1 METKSRKM
9 KFTDLKDM
17 LNQTG
22 EVYGDRPAYIFKT
35 EEKGKFRTITH
46 KEFRENI
53 NALGTTLIQMGLK
66 DKRIALISENRYEW
80 ELSYLAV
87 ASGVGVIVPLDKALP
102 DNELESLI
110 LRSQVEAIIYSS
122 KYDVI
127 MNTLREKKNTN
138 LKYFISMDLEENT
151 QGIYAEKA
159 LVEKG
164 KKLLTDGN
172 KTYIDAKIDS
182 EKMGI
187 MLFTSGTTAMSKA
200 VMLSHKNLVTNV
212 MDIIQRFDLTDEDR
226 FLSFLP
232 LHHVFECTVGFLY
245 PISIGGSIA
254 FCEGVKHMAENIK
267 EFEITAMISVPA
279 VFDIIYRKVMKTI
292 EKKGKLANLEKG
304 KKVSQF
310 LLKMKIDLRKQL
322 FKEVH
327 ESLGPK
333 LKLVVTGGAALDPE
347 TEKGFNDLGFDVEQ
361 GYGLTETAPVIAAE
375 TPKCRRL
382 GSIGKKFPSVEV
394 KIDDPDEEGIGELMA
409 KGPSIMLGYYENE
422 EATKSALESDG
433 WFHTGD
439 LARIDKDGYIYI
451 SGRKKSVIV
460 LNNGKNVFP
469 EEIETLL
476 NKVEGIKETFVF
488 EKKEDDGDVKVCVE
502 IVYDKELIKEL
513 YNIEGEENIKELIEK
528 IDKIKSEDKVI
539 LAGNIP
545 KCINNNIYEIICK
558 KLNEKNVLFIVDATK
573 ELLMN
578 VLKFKPF
585 LIKPNKEELEET
597 FNEKIESKEEI
608 IEHAKKLQK
617 MGAQNVLVSLGGD
630 GAILVTNENKE
641 YFINAPKGKVLNT
654 VGAGDSMVA
663 GFIAGYEKSGEYEY
677 AFKMGVATGSASAFS
692 MSLATKEEVVN
703 LLKEIN

>member
-87 ASGVGVIVPLDKALP
+87 AAGVGVIVPLDKALP

-127 MNTLREKKNTN
+127 MKTLREKKNTN

-164 KKLLTDGN
+164 KKLLADGN
-172 KTYIDAKIDS
+172 KTYIDAKIDA

-469 EEIETLL
+469 EEIENYIMRIPYVQEVVVSGVKDECGSEVRLCAEVFLNEDKLKELDIKDAEQTLKKDIAKECSIL
-476 NKVEGIKETFVF
+476 PMYKRIGKVVIR
-488 EKKEDDGDVKVCVE
+488 
-502 IVYDKELIKEL
+502 DKEFAKTTT
-513 YNIEGEENIKELIEK
+513 N
-528 IDKIKSEDKVI
+528 KIKR
-539 LAGNIP
+539 
-545 KCINNNIYEIICK
+545 
-558 KLNEKNVLFIVDATK
+558 
-573 ELLMN
+573 
-578 VLKFKPF
+578 
-585 LIKPNKEELEET
+585 
-597 FNEKIESKEEI
+597 
-608 IEHAKKLQK
+608 
-617 MGAQNVLVSLGGD
+617 
-630 GAILVTNENKE
+630 
-641 YFINAPKGKVLNT
+641 
-654 VGAGDSMVA
+654 
-663 GFIAGYEKSGEYEY
+663 
-677 AFKMGVATGSASAFS
+677 
-692 MSLATKEEVVN
+692 
-703 LLKEIN
+703 

>member
-66 DKRIALISENRYEW
+66 DKRIAVISENRYEW

-439 LARIDKDGYIYI
+439 LARIDKDGFIYI

-513 YNIEGEENIKELIEK
+513 YNIEGEENIKEFLWDKVKEVNKLMPKYKYVREMVITEEPLIK
-528 IDKIKSEDKVI
+528 TTTLKIKRH
-539 LAGNIP
+539 
-545 KCINNNIYEIICK
+545 
-558 KLNEKNVLFIVDATK
+558 
-573 ELLMN
+573 
-578 VLKFKPF
+578 
-585 LIKPNKEELEET
+585 EEL
-597 FNEKIESKEEI
+597 K
-608 IEHAKKLQK
+608 
-617 MGAQNVLVSLGGD
+617 
-630 GAILVTNENKE
+630 
-641 YFINAPKGKVLNT
+641 KVL
-654 VGAGDSMVA
+654 
-663 GFIAGYEKSGEYEY
+663 EK
-677 AFKMGVATGSASAFS
+677 
-692 MSLATKEEVVN
+692 
-703 LLKEIN
+703 

>member
-1 METKSRKM
+1 MERLYKYIEI
-9 KFTDLKDM
+9 TDLKDM
-17 LNQTG
+17 LKKSG
-22 EVYGDRPAYIFKT
+22 EKYGEKIAYKIRQENEYK
-35 EEKGKFRTITH
+35 EITH
-46 KEFRENI
+46 SEVRKMVDG
-53 NALGTTLIQMGLK
+53 LGTKLIDMGLK
-66 DKRIALISENRYEW
+66 DKRIAVIGENRYEW
-80 ELSYLAV
+80 EIAYLSIV
-87 ASGVGVIVPLDKALP
+87 CGTGTVVPLDKSLP
-102 DNELESLI
+102 ENELESLI
-110 LRSQVEAIIYSS
+110 ERSKAEAIICSQ
-122 KYDVI
+122 KYVEI
-127 MNTLREKKNTN
+127 LKKTK
-138 LKYFISMDLEENT
+138 LKYIISMDLENDND
-151 QGIYAEKA
+151 GIISQKRLISEGIQ
-159 LVEKG
+159 LVKSG
-164 KKLLTDGN
+164 DTSFTN
-172 KTYIDAKIDS
+172 AKIDN
-182 EKMGI
+182 EKMSI
-187 MLFTSGTTAMSKA
+187 MLFTSGTTSISKA
-200 VMLSHKNLVTNV
+200 VALSHKNICSNL
-212 MDIIQRFDLTDEDR
+212 MDISSILDVNSSDV

-513 YNIEGEENIKELIEK
+513 YNIEGEENIKEFLWDKVKEVNKLMPKYKYVREMVITEEPLIK
-528 IDKIKSEDKVI
+528 TTTLKIKRH
-539 LAGNIP
+539 
-545 KCINNNIYEIICK
+545 
-558 KLNEKNVLFIVDATK
+558 
-573 ELLMN
+573 
-578 VLKFKPF
+578 
-585 LIKPNKEELEET
+585 EEL
-597 FNEKIESKEEI
+597 K
-608 IEHAKKLQK
+608 
-617 MGAQNVLVSLGGD
+617 
-630 GAILVTNENKE
+630 
-641 YFINAPKGKVLNT
+641 KVL
-654 VGAGDSMVA
+654 G
-663 GFIAGYEKSGEYEY
+663 K
-677 AFKMGVATGSASAFS
+677 
-692 MSLATKEEVVN
+692 
-703 LLKEIN
+703 

>member
-87 ASGVGVIVPLDKALP
+87 AAGVGVIVPLDKALP

-122 KYDVI
+122 KYDAI
-127 MNTLREKKNTN
+127 MKTLREKKNTN

-159 LVEKG
+159 LVEKE
-164 KKLLTDGN
+164 KKLLADGN
-172 KTYIDAKIDS
+172 KTYIDAKIDA

-439 LARIDKDGYIYI
+439 LARIDKDGFIYI

-513 YNIEGEENIKELIEK
+513 YNIEGEENIKEFLWDKVKEVNKLMPKYKYVREMVITEEPLIK
-528 IDKIKSEDKVI
+528 TTTLKIKRH
-539 LAGNIP
+539 
-545 KCINNNIYEIICK
+545 
-558 KLNEKNVLFIVDATK
+558 
-573 ELLMN
+573 
-578 VLKFKPF
+578 
-585 LIKPNKEELEET
+585 EEL
-597 FNEKIESKEEI
+597 K
-608 IEHAKKLQK
+608 
-617 MGAQNVLVSLGGD
+617 
-630 GAILVTNENKE
+630 
-641 YFINAPKGKVLNT
+641 KVL
-654 VGAGDSMVA
+654 G
-663 GFIAGYEKSGEYEY
+663 K
-677 AFKMGVATGSASAFS
+677 
-692 MSLATKEEVVN
+692 
-703 LLKEIN
+703 

>member
-35 EEKGKFRTITH
+35 EEKGKFRTIKH

-66 DKRIALISENRYEW
+66 DKRIAVISENRYEW

-87 ASGVGVIVPLDKALP
+87 VAGVGVIVPLDKALP

-122 KYDVI
+122 KYDAI

-164 KKLLTDGN
+164 KKLLADGN
-172 KTYIDAKIDS
+172 KTYIDAKIDA

-439 LARIDKDGYIYI
+439 LARIDKDGFIYI

-513 YNIEGEENIKELIEK
+513 YNIEGEENIKEFLWDKVKEVNKLMPKYKYVREMVITEEPLIK
-528 IDKIKSEDKVI
+528 TTTLKIKRH
-539 LAGNIP
+539 
-545 KCINNNIYEIICK
+545 
-558 KLNEKNVLFIVDATK
+558 
-573 ELLMN
+573 
-578 VLKFKPF
+578 
-585 LIKPNKEELEET
+585 EEL
-597 FNEKIESKEEI
+597 K
-608 IEHAKKLQK
+608 
-617 MGAQNVLVSLGGD
+617 
-630 GAILVTNENKE
+630 
-641 YFINAPKGKVLNT
+641 KVL
-654 VGAGDSMVA
+654 G
-663 GFIAGYEKSGEYEY
+663 K
-677 AFKMGVATGSASAFS
+677 
-692 MSLATKEEVVN
+692 
-703 LLKEIN
+703 

>member
-35 EEKGKFRTITH
+35 EEKGKFRIITH

-66 DKRIALISENRYEW
+66 DKRIAVISENRYEW

-87 ASGVGVIVPLDKALP
+87 AAGVGVIVPLDKALP

-122 KYDVI
+122 KYDAI

-164 KKLLTDGN
+164 KKLLADGN
-172 KTYIDAKIDS
+172 KTYIDAKIDA

-310 LLKMKIDLRKQL
+310 VLKMKIDLRKQL

-439 LARIDKDGYIYI
+439 LARIDKDGFIYI

-513 YNIEGEENIKELIEK
+513 YHIEGEENIKEFLWDKVKEVNKLMPKYKYVREMVITEEPLIK
-528 IDKIKSEDKVI
+528 TTTLKIKRH
-539 LAGNIP
+539 
-545 KCINNNIYEIICK
+545 
-558 KLNEKNVLFIVDATK
+558 
-573 ELLMN
+573 
-578 VLKFKPF
+578 
-585 LIKPNKEELEET
+585 EEL
-597 FNEKIESKEEI
+597 K
-608 IEHAKKLQK
+608 
-617 MGAQNVLVSLGGD
+617 
-630 GAILVTNENKE
+630 
-641 YFINAPKGKVLNT
+641 KVL
-654 VGAGDSMVA
+654 
-663 GFIAGYEKSGEYEY
+663 EK
-677 AFKMGVATGSASAFS
+677 
-692 MSLATKEEVVN
+692 
-703 LLKEIN
+703 

>member
-254 FCEGVKHMAENIK
+254 FCEGVKHMAVNIK
-267 EFEITAMISVPA
+267 VFEISGMISVPA
-279 VFDIIYRKVMKTI
+279 VCDIFYRKVMKTI

-439 LARIDKDGYIYI
+439 LARIDKDGFIYI

-513 YNIEGEENIKELIEK
+513 YNIEGEENIKEFLWDKVKEVNRLMPKYKYVREMVITEEPLIK
-528 IDKIKSEDKVI
+528 TTTLKIKRH
-539 LAGNIP
+539 
-545 KCINNNIYEIICK
+545 
-558 KLNEKNVLFIVDATK
+558 
-573 ELLMN
+573 
-578 VLKFKPF
+578 
-585 LIKPNKEELEET
+585 EEL
-597 FNEKIESKEEI
+597 K
-608 IEHAKKLQK
+608 
-617 MGAQNVLVSLGGD
+617 
-630 GAILVTNENKE
+630 
-641 YFINAPKGKVLNT
+641 KVL
-654 VGAGDSMVA
+654 G
-663 GFIAGYEKSGEYEY
+663 K
-677 AFKMGVATGSASAFS
+677 
-692 MSLATKEEVVN
+692 
-703 LLKEIN
+703 

>member
-232 LHHVFECTVGFLY
+232 LHHVFECTVGFLFSLY
-245 PISIGGSIA
+245 VGA
-254 FCEGVKHMAENIK
+254 ETVFCDGIRHIPENLAEYKVSVMA
-267 EFEITAMISVPA
+267 SVPA
-279 VFDIIYRKVMKTI
+279 IYERLFKIIKKHLEKQGKVEQILKDEEKYKDSSM
-292 EKKGKLANLEKG
+292 EKKKE
-304 KKVSQF
+304 V
-310 LLKMKIDLRKQL
+310 
-322 FKEVH
+322 FKEIH
-327 ESLGPK
+327 DLLGGNIK
-333 LKLVVTGGAALDPE
+333 LFISGAASLEPSIE
-347 TEKGFNDLGFDVEQ
+347 EKFRRLGFNMVQ
-361 GYGLTETAPVIAAE
+361 GYGLTETSPVVAIGNKKYHK
-375 TPKCRRL
+375 T
-382 GSIGKKFPSVEV
+382 GSIGKCVPSDEV
-394 KIDDPDEEGIGELMA
+394 KLLDINKDGIGELA
-409 KGPSIMLGYYENE
+409 VKGPNVMLEYYENK
-422 EATKSALESDG
+422 EATEKVLKNG
-433 WFHTGD
+433 WFQTGD
-439 LARIDKDGYIYI
+439 LARIDEEGYIFI
-451 SGRKKSVIV
+451 CGRKKSVIV
-460 LNNGKNVFP
+460 LKNGKNIFP
-469 EEIETLL
+469 EEMETLI
-476 NKVEGIKETFVF
+476 NKEDGVEESFIFGKPISKDPNDIKIFVKIVYNKESFEGKTETEIKE
-488 EKKEDDGDVKVCVE
+488 
-502 IVYDKELIKEL
+502 Y
-513 YNIEGEENIKELIEK
+513 
-528 IDKIKSEDKVI
+528 
-539 LAGNIP
+539 
-545 KCINNNIYEIICK
+545 
-558 KLNEKNVLFIVDATK
+558 
-573 ELLMN
+573 
-578 VLKFKPF
+578 
-585 LIKPNKEELEET
+585 
-597 FNEKIESKEEI
+597 FNEKIKSINKTMPHYKAIRGIIISDKPLIKTTTNKIKREKNLEQIIKE
-608 IEHAKKLQK
+608 L
-617 MGAQNVLVSLGGD
+617 
-630 GAILVTNENKE
+630 
-641 YFINAPKGKVLNT
+641 
-654 VGAGDSMVA
+654 
-663 GFIAGYEKSGEYEY
+663 
-677 AFKMGVATGSASAFS
+677 
-692 MSLATKEEVVN
+692 
-703 LLKEIN
+703 

>member
-394 KIDDPDEEGIGELMA
+394 KIDDPDEEGIGELMT

-439 LARIDKDGYIYI
+439 LARIDKDGFIYI

-513 YNIEGEENIKELIEK
+513 YNIEGEENIKEFLWDKVKEVNKLMPKYKYVREMVITEEPLIK
-528 IDKIKSEDKVI
+528 TTTLKIKRH
-539 LAGNIP
+539 
-545 KCINNNIYEIICK
+545 
-558 KLNEKNVLFIVDATK
+558 
-573 ELLMN
+573 
-578 VLKFKPF
+578 
-585 LIKPNKEELEET
+585 EEL
-597 FNEKIESKEEI
+597 K
-608 IEHAKKLQK
+608 
-617 MGAQNVLVSLGGD
+617 
-630 GAILVTNENKE
+630 
-641 YFINAPKGKVLNT
+641 KVL
-654 VGAGDSMVA
+654 G
-663 GFIAGYEKSGEYEY
+663 K
-677 AFKMGVATGSASAFS
+677 
-692 MSLATKEEVVN
+692 
-703 LLKEIN
+703 

>member
-232 LHHVFECTVGFLY
+232 LHHVFECTDGFLY

-439 LARIDKDGYIYI
+439 LARIDKDGFIYI

-513 YNIEGEENIKELIEK
+513 YNIEGEENIKEFLWDKVKEVNKLMPKYKYVREMVITEEPLIK
-528 IDKIKSEDKVI
+528 TTTLKIKRH
-539 LAGNIP
+539 
-545 KCINNNIYEIICK
+545 
-558 KLNEKNVLFIVDATK
+558 
-573 ELLMN
+573 
-578 VLKFKPF
+578 
-585 LIKPNKEELEET
+585 EEL
-597 FNEKIESKEEI
+597 K
-608 IEHAKKLQK
+608 
-617 MGAQNVLVSLGGD
+617 
-630 GAILVTNENKE
+630 
-641 YFINAPKGKVLNT
+641 KVL
-654 VGAGDSMVA
+654 G
-663 GFIAGYEKSGEYEY
+663 K
-677 AFKMGVATGSASAFS
+677 
-692 MSLATKEEVVN
+692 
-703 LLKEIN
+703 

>member
-87 ASGVGVIVPLDKALP
+87 AAGVGVIVPLDKALP

-122 KYDVI
+122 KYDAI
-127 MNTLREKKNTN
+127 MKTLREKKNTN

-164 KKLLTDGN
+164 KKLLADGN
-172 KTYIDAKIDS
+172 KTYIDAKIDA

-267 EFEITAMISVPA
+267 EFKITAMISVPE

-439 LARIDKDGYIYI
+439 LARIDKDGFIYI

-513 YNIEGEENIKELIEK
+513 YNIEGEENIKEFLWDKVKEVNKLMPKYKYVREMVITEEPLIK
-528 IDKIKSEDKVI
+528 TTTLKIKRH
-539 LAGNIP
+539 
-545 KCINNNIYEIICK
+545 
-558 KLNEKNVLFIVDATK
+558 
-573 ELLMN
+573 
-578 VLKFKPF
+578 
-585 LIKPNKEELEET
+585 EEL
-597 FNEKIESKEEI
+597 K
-608 IEHAKKLQK
+608 
-617 MGAQNVLVSLGGD
+617 
-630 GAILVTNENKE
+630 
-641 YFINAPKGKVLNT
+641 KVL
-654 VGAGDSMVA
+654 G
-663 GFIAGYEKSGEYEY
+663 K
-677 AFKMGVATGSASAFS
+677 
-692 MSLATKEEVVN
+692 
-703 LLKEIN
+703 

>member
-439 LARIDKDGYIYI
+439 LARIDKDGFIYI

-513 YNIEGEENIKELIEK
+513 YNIEGEENIKEFLWDKVKEVNRLMPKYKYVREMVITEEPLIK
-528 IDKIKSEDKVI
+528 TTTLKIKRH
-539 LAGNIP
+539 
-545 KCINNNIYEIICK
+545 
-558 KLNEKNVLFIVDATK
+558 
-573 ELLMN
+573 
-578 VLKFKPF
+578 
-585 LIKPNKEELEET
+585 EEL
-597 FNEKIESKEEI
+597 K
-608 IEHAKKLQK
+608 
-617 MGAQNVLVSLGGD
+617 
-630 GAILVTNENKE
+630 
-641 YFINAPKGKVLNT
+641 KVL
-654 VGAGDSMVA
+654 G
-663 GFIAGYEKSGEYEY
+663 K
-677 AFKMGVATGSASAFS
+677 
-692 MSLATKEEVVN
+692 
-703 LLKEIN
+703 

>member
-35 EEKGKFRTITH
+35 EEKGKFRIITH

-66 DKRIALISENRYEW
+66 DKRIAVISENRYEW

-87 ASGVGVIVPLDKALP
+87 AAGVGVIVPLDKALP

-122 KYDVI
+122 KYDAI

-164 KKLLTDGN
+164 KKLLADGN
-172 KTYIDAKIDS
+172 KTYIDAKIDA

-333 LKLVVTGGAALDPE
+333 LKLVVTGGAALDSE

-439 LARIDKDGYIYI
+439 LARIDKDGFIYI

-513 YNIEGEENIKELIEK
+513 YHIEGEENIKEFLWDKVKEVNKLMPKYKYVREMVITEEPLIK
-528 IDKIKSEDKVI
+528 TTTLKIKRH
-539 LAGNIP
+539 
-545 KCINNNIYEIICK
+545 
-558 KLNEKNVLFIVDATK
+558 
-573 ELLMN
+573 
-578 VLKFKPF
+578 
-585 LIKPNKEELEET
+585 EEL
-597 FNEKIESKEEI
+597 K
-608 IEHAKKLQK
+608 
-617 MGAQNVLVSLGGD
+617 
-630 GAILVTNENKE
+630 
-641 YFINAPKGKVLNT
+641 KVL
-654 VGAGDSMVA
+654 G
-663 GFIAGYEKSGEYEY
+663 K
-677 AFKMGVATGSASAFS
+677 
-692 MSLATKEEVVN
+692 
-703 LLKEIN
+703 

>member
-433 WFHTGD
+433 RFHTGD

-513 YNIEGEENIKELIEK
+513 YNIEGEENIKEFLWDKVKEVNKLMPKYKYVREMVITEEPLIK
-528 IDKIKSEDKVI
+528 TTTLKIKRH
-539 LAGNIP
+539 
-545 KCINNNIYEIICK
+545 
-558 KLNEKNVLFIVDATK
+558 
-573 ELLMN
+573 
-578 VLKFKPF
+578 
-585 LIKPNKEELEET
+585 EEL
-597 FNEKIESKEEI
+597 K
-608 IEHAKKLQK
+608 
-617 MGAQNVLVSLGGD
+617 
-630 GAILVTNENKE
+630 
-641 YFINAPKGKVLNT
+641 KVL
-654 VGAGDSMVA
+654 G
-663 GFIAGYEKSGEYEY
+663 K
-677 AFKMGVATGSASAFS
+677 
-692 MSLATKEEVVN
+692 
-703 LLKEIN
+703 

>member
-53 NALGTTLIQMGLK
+53 NSLGTTLIQMGLK

-439 LARIDKDGYIYI
+439 LARIDKDGFIYI

-513 YNIEGEENIKELIEK
+513 YNIEGEENIKEFLWDKVKEVNKLMPKYKYVREMVITEEPLIK
-528 IDKIKSEDKVI
+528 TTTLKIKRH
-539 LAGNIP
+539 
-545 KCINNNIYEIICK
+545 
-558 KLNEKNVLFIVDATK
+558 
-573 ELLMN
+573 
-578 VLKFKPF
+578 
-585 LIKPNKEELEET
+585 EEL
-597 FNEKIESKEEI
+597 K
-608 IEHAKKLQK
+608 
-617 MGAQNVLVSLGGD
+617 
-630 GAILVTNENKE
+630 
-641 YFINAPKGKVLNT
+641 KVL
-654 VGAGDSMVA
+654 G
-663 GFIAGYEKSGEYEY
+663 K
-677 AFKMGVATGSASAFS
+677 
-692 MSLATKEEVVN
+692 
-703 LLKEIN
+703 

>member
-1 METKSRKM
+1 MHFRESRKETENKMETKSRKM

-35 EEKGKFRTITH
+35 EEKGKFRTIKH

-66 DKRIALISENRYEW
+66 DKRIAVISENRYEW

-87 ASGVGVIVPLDKALP
+87 VAGVGVIVPLDKALP

-122 KYDVI
+122 KYDAI

-164 KKLLTDGN
+164 KKLLADGN
-172 KTYIDAKIDS
+172 KTYIDAKIDA

-439 LARIDKDGYIYI
+439 LARIDKDGFIYI

-513 YNIEGEENIKELIEK
+513 YNIEGEENIKEFLWDKVKEVNKLMPKYKYVREMVITEEPLIK
-528 IDKIKSEDKVI
+528 TTTLKIKRH
-539 LAGNIP
+539 
-545 KCINNNIYEIICK
+545 
-558 KLNEKNVLFIVDATK
+558 
-573 ELLMN
+573 
-578 VLKFKPF
+578 
-585 LIKPNKEELEET
+585 EEL
-597 FNEKIESKEEI
+597 K
-608 IEHAKKLQK
+608 
-617 MGAQNVLVSLGGD
+617 
-630 GAILVTNENKE
+630 
-641 YFINAPKGKVLNT
+641 KVL
-654 VGAGDSMVA
+654 G
-663 GFIAGYEKSGEYEY
+663 K
-677 AFKMGVATGSASAFS
+677 
-692 MSLATKEEVVN
+692 
-703 LLKEIN
+703 

>member
-1 METKSRKM
+1 M

-35 EEKGKFRTITH
+35 EEKGKFRIITH

-66 DKRIALISENRYEW
+66 DKRIAVISENRYEW

-87 ASGVGVIVPLDKALP
+87 AAGVGVIVPLDKALP

-122 KYDVI
+122 KYDAI

-164 KKLLTDGN
+164 KKLLADGN
-172 KTYIDAKIDS
+172 KTYIDAKIDA

-439 LARIDKDGYIYI
+439 LARIDKDGFIYI

-513 YNIEGEENIKELIEK
+513 YHIEGEENIKEFLWDKVKEVNKLMPKYKYVREMVITEEPLIK
-528 IDKIKSEDKVI
+528 TTTLKIKRH
-539 LAGNIP
+539 
-545 KCINNNIYEIICK
+545 
-558 KLNEKNVLFIVDATK
+558 
-573 ELLMN
+573 
-578 VLKFKPF
+578 
-585 LIKPNKEELEET
+585 EEL
-597 FNEKIESKEEI
+597 K
-608 IEHAKKLQK
+608 
-617 MGAQNVLVSLGGD
+617 
-630 GAILVTNENKE
+630 
-641 YFINAPKGKVLNT
+641 KVL
-654 VGAGDSMVA
+654 
-663 GFIAGYEKSGEYEY
+663 EK
-677 AFKMGVATGSASAFS
+677 
-692 MSLATKEEVVN
+692 
-703 LLKEIN
+703 

>member
-164 KKLLTDGN
+164 KKLLADGN
-172 KTYIDAKIDS
+172 KTYIDAKIDA

-439 LARIDKDGYIYI
+439 LARIDKDGFIYI

-513 YNIEGEENIKELIEK
+513 YNIEGEENIKEFLWDKVKEVNKLMPKYKYVREMVITEEPLIK
-528 IDKIKSEDKVI
+528 TTTLKIKRH
-539 LAGNIP
+539 
-545 KCINNNIYEIICK
+545 
-558 KLNEKNVLFIVDATK
+558 
-573 ELLMN
+573 
-578 VLKFKPF
+578 
-585 LIKPNKEELEET
+585 EEL
-597 FNEKIESKEEI
+597 K
-608 IEHAKKLQK
+608 
-617 MGAQNVLVSLGGD
+617 
-630 GAILVTNENKE
+630 
-641 YFINAPKGKVLNT
+641 KVL
-654 VGAGDSMVA
+654 G
-663 GFIAGYEKSGEYEY
+663 K
-677 AFKMGVATGSASAFS
+677 
-692 MSLATKEEVVN
+692 
-703 LLKEIN
+703 

>member
-1 METKSRKM
+1 MRKEIENKMETKSRKM

-22 EVYGDRPAYIFKT
+22 KVYGDRPAYIFKT
-35 EEKGKFRTITH
+35 EEKGKFRIITH

-66 DKRIALISENRYEW
+66 DKRIAVISENRYEW

-87 ASGVGVIVPLDKALP
+87 AAGVGVIVPFDKALP

-122 KYDVI
+122 KYDAI

-164 KKLLTDGN
+164 KKLLADEN
-172 KTYIDAKIDS
+172 KTYIDAKIDA

-394 KIDDPDEEGIGELMA
+394 KIDEPDEEGIGELMA
-409 KGPSIMLGYYENE
+409 KGPSVMLGYYENE
-422 EATKSALESDG
+422 EATKSTLESDG

-439 LARIDKDGYIYI
+439 LARIDKDGFIYI

-513 YNIEGEENIKELIEK
+513 YHIEGEEKIKEFLWDKVKEVNKLMPKYKYVREMVITEEPLIK
-528 IDKIKSEDKVI
+528 TTTLKIKRH
-539 LAGNIP
+539 
-545 KCINNNIYEIICK
+545 
-558 KLNEKNVLFIVDATK
+558 
-573 ELLMN
+573 
-578 VLKFKPF
+578 
-585 LIKPNKEELEET
+585 EEL
-597 FNEKIESKEEI
+597 K
-608 IEHAKKLQK
+608 
-617 MGAQNVLVSLGGD
+617 
-630 GAILVTNENKE
+630 
-641 YFINAPKGKVLNT
+641 KVL
-654 VGAGDSMVA
+654 G
-663 GFIAGYEKSGEYEY
+663 K
-677 AFKMGVATGSASAFS
+677 
-692 MSLATKEEVVN
+692 
-703 LLKEIN
+703 